1 MRILWLQWRDIRHPW
16 GGGAEVYMHQI
27 ARRLAARGHQVVA
40 VTSWHPGLR
49 RVEELGGYTVV
60 RVGDH
65 DLYPLQL
72 PRVLAR
78 YRGWADVIVEDTS
91 KVPLYLPLL
100 RPVHGLPV
108 VAVVHHLNRGIYFQ
122 ELDPLRGA
130 LGYVSEAL
138 MPRLYSRLPRTL
150 IVAVSESTR
159 EELLKLG
166 AKASR
171 VAVVPNAI
179 DLDAMPRPRG
189 CSKDSTPLVVYL
201 SRFKWYK
208 RPHHALL
215 AFRIAAREMPG
226 ARMVVA
232 GRGTEALWPLVE
244 RLGLRGRVEVLG
256 EVSEEAKA
264 ELFCRAWV
272 HVQTSMKEGFGLTVL
287 EAAAYETPTV
297 AYRVPGLS
305 ESVKHNVTGLLVE
318 PGDIGKLAAALLRLL
333 GDEGLRRRMGRA
345 AKRLARVLNWDRTT
359 SLFER
364 ALRAAAGQHRY
375 G

>member
-1 MRILWLQWRDIRHPW
+1 M
-16 GGGAEVYMHQI
+16 
-27 ARRLAARGHQVVA
+27 VA
-40 VTSWHPGLR
+40 VTSWHPGLS
-49 RVEELGGYTVV
+49 RVEDLGGYTVV

-78 YRGWADVIVEDTS
+78 YRGWADVLVEDTS

-108 VAVVHHLNRGIYFQ
+108 AAVVHHLNRGIYFR
-122 ELDPLRGA
+122 ELDPVRGI
-130 LGYVSEAL
+130 LGYTSEAL

-150 IVAVSESTR
+150 LVAVSNSTR
-159 EELLKLG
+159 EELLRLG
-166 AKASR
+166 ARASR
-171 VAVVPNAI
+171 VTVVPNAV
-179 DLDAMPRPRG
+179 DLDALPRLRG
-189 CSKDSTPLVVYL
+189 CSKEPTPLVVYL

-208 RPHHALL
+208 QPHHALL
-215 AFRIAAREMPG
+215 AFRVAARKMPE

-232 GRGTEALWPLVE
+232 GRGTEALGPLVE

-256 EVSEEAKA
+256 EVSEEVKA

-297 AYRVPGLS
+297 AYHVPGLS

-318 PGDIGKLAAALLRLL
+318 PGDVAALAAALLRLL
-333 GDEGLRRRMGRA
+333 GDEGLRQRMGRA
-345 AKRLARVLNWDRTT
+345 ARRLAGMLNWERTAR
-359 SLFER
+359 LFER
-364 ALRAAAGQHRY
+364 ALQAVAGQQDY